1 MEIRRYRLM
10 GTVGLLL
17 LLVVILSACASNGGE
32 SGAGGGGGVSDTGAP
47 GDDAGSQDIA
57 MTEDMP
63 SSGKVASDTQAAS
76 AGVSAQPQGASV
88 SSAQSQSLTQTL
100 PTENYDRKIVKTASL
115 GIRSDDV
122 RGSAAEAQQ
131 IAARYGGAI
140 LSSQLTQYDAQKE
153 GQLYADLVLSV
164 PSQEFEGAIAE
175 LRGLGKKVTQDSVS
189 GQDVT
194 EEFVDLEARERN
206 LLATEKSL
214 LKLYDRANSIEDTIT
229 IQRELTGVRGEIEL
243 VQGRMKYLKA
253 RSDFSQIT
261 LHIEPPVIAPKPEP
275 KPTWEPGAV
284 AARAWAASLNV
295 LQAAATVG
303 ISALVFGWWL
313 IPLIVLGLVWW
324 RRRNRSMPAGS
335 S

>member
-63 SSGKVASDTQAAS
+63 SSSGKTASDTQAAS
-76 AGVSAQPQGASV
+76 AGVSAQSQGASV

-131 IAARYGGAI
+131 IAARYGGTI
-140 LSSQLTQYDAQKE
+140 LSSQLTQYDPRKE

-261 LHIEPPVIAPKPEP
+261 LHIESPVIAPSLSPNQ
-275 KPTWEPGAV
+275 PGTQ
-284 AARAWAASLNV
+284 ARS
-295 LQAAATVG
+295 
-303 ISALVFGWWL
+303 
-313 IPLIVLGLVWW
+313 
-324 RRRNRSMPAGS
+324 RPAPGPPH
-335 S
+335 

>member
-1 MEIRRYRLM
+1 MEIKRYRLM

-17 LLVVILSACASNGGE
+17 LLAIILPACASNDKGSVSGG
-32 SGAGGGGGVSDTGAP
+32 SGSDTGTS
-47 GDDAGSQDIA
+47 GDNAGSRDVA

-63 SSGKVASDTQAAS
+63 SSGKISPSDTQAAS
-76 AGVSAQPQGASV
+76 AGVSAQPQGASA
-88 SSAQSQSLTQTL
+88 SSAQPQSLTQTL
-100 PTENYDRKIVKTASL
+100 PTENYDRMVVKTASL
-115 GIRSDDV
+115 GIRSNDV

-131 IAARYGGAI
+131 IAARYGGTI
-140 LSSQLTQYDAQKE
+140 LSSQLSQYDPQKKDR
-153 GQLYADLVLSV
+153 LYADLVLSV
-164 PSQEFEGAIAE
+164 PSREFEGAIAE

-275 KPTWEPGAV
+275 KPTWDPGAV

-295 LQAAATVG
+295 LQAVATVG

-324 RRRNRSMPAGS
+324 RRRNRGLPAGS